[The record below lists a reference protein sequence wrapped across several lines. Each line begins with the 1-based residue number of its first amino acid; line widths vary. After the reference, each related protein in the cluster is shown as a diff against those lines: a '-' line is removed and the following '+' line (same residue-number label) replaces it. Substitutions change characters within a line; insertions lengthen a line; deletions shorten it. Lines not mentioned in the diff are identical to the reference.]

1 MMRTLWGSGWFRL
14 AVLGVVVAAVWGGIA
29 LANRAS
35 RPTAAERAAAERVRL
50 ARLHSEQL
58 RLRAA
63 ARRDPVLRRERARLR
78 AEQRPRFASVRSV
91 RSRRSGFGTRAG
103 QARVVTALEE
113 AITADSRARFRA
125 GTFDKR
131 VLDTHCEHF
140 VRPVTLHPPPPP
152 LGARTAAYECTAATV
167 RLHTSVSRTGT
178 AILGYPFWARVNF
191 RTGRLAWCK
200 INLLPSEHGIGDSL
214 ATVPLSPVCDLLRHG
229 GPA

>member
-14 AVLGVVVAAVWGGIA
+14 AVLALVVAAVWGGIA
-29 LANRAS
+29 LADRRTPLSPAQ
-35 RPTAAERAAAERVRL
+35 RAAAEHARL
-50 ARLHSEQL
+50 ARLHDEQL

-63 ARRDPVLRRERARLR
+63 ARRNPVLRRERARLR
-78 AEQRPRFASVRSV
+78 AEQRPRFATVRPGLGS
-91 RSRRSGFGTRAG
+91 RAG
-103 QARVVTALEE
+103 QGRVVNALED
-113 AITADSRARFRA
+113 AITADSRARFHA

-131 VLDTHCEHF
+131 VLDTQCEHF
-140 VRPVTLHPPPPP
+140 VRPVKLNPPPPP
-152 LGARTAAYECTAATV
+152 VSARSADYECTAATV

-191 RTGRLAWCK
+191 ATGRLAWCK

-214 ATVPLSPVCDLLRHG
+214 ATVPLSPVCDLLHRG